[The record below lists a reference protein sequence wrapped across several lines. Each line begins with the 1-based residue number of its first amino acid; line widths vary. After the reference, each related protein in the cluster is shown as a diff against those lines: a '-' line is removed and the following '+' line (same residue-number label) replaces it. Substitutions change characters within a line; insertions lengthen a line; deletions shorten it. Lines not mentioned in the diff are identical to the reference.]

1 MKKPYAVLNTVL
13 DLCCGIMFF
22 FTFSAGFTKLLIGA
36 GQYGNGNL
44 FTNEVEII
52 DLSLKSSKTCQN
64 LPNFPSSVRGVIGS
78 LGSKNRPTICGGFNG
93 SFVKDCYAYENKL
106 WSKTSPM
113 ESSRGHAAVSLSP
126 YQNKSQNL
134 FVSGGFKHW
143 RNKHCQQLD
152 SPESRTSCNNK
163 TTLHGAIE
171 QHNCFTCR
179 WDPTSLAKH
188 SFSTTNL
195 KDGLKDHL

>member
-1 MKKPYAVLNTVL
+1 M
-13 DLCCGIMFF
+13 
-22 FTFSAGFTKLLIGA
+22 LIGA
-36 GQYGNGNL
+36 GQSNNGNL

-52 DLSLKSSKTCQN
+52 DLSLKSSKSCQN

-126 YQNKSQNL
+126 YQNKSQNF
-134 FVSGGFKHW
+134 FVSGGFDGQKDLNTGEINSANSW
-143 RNKHCQQLD
+143 TPLKAGLPVTIRRHCMVLL
-152 SPESRTSCNNK
+152 N
-163 TTLHGAIE
+163 
-171 QHNCFTCR
+171 
-179 WDPTSLAKH
+179 
-188 SFSTTNL
+188 STTVL
-195 KDGLKDHL
+195 LVGGIQQV